1 MGVDGM
7 LNGLTL
13 GVLGFFGFF
22 QQGEGT
28 DLAIAPYASLQWQE
42 AGLFEIRYQRD
53 TNTQTIVDRYLAQL
67 ESGGKDPALQGIW
80 LESAWSTLGSHQGNQ
95 PLSAASLTKIATTLA
110 ALEQWPL
117 THRFTTRVYTTGTV
131 VNGLVQGDLVIE
143 AGGDPLFVWEEAIAL
158 GNALNQAGIR
168 QIEGDLVI
176 VGDFMMNYVAEPAAS
191 GDSLRLAL
199 DQRAWNDTI
208 ETQYQQISPLPAR
221 PQVAIAGKTTTR
233 QALPDGATLVLSH
246 QSLTLADILKQMN
259 LYSNNA
265 VAEAIAQNLNGGP
278 AMGTRIAQSLN
289 IPTSEIQLING
300 SGLGV
305 ENKIS
310 PRATVAM
317 LQAIDSKLQGQP
329 FTVFDLLPIAGQDRG
344 GTVNNRTIPPGV
356 AFKTGTLNQVS
367 ALAGVMPTQTQ
378 GDIWFA
384 IINNGTWDV
393 SGYRQQQ
400 DQLLQTLSDQW
411 PVIPPT
417 DSTQKSLPDYFGN
430 PERIKAN

>member
-1 MGVDGM
+1 M

-13 GVLGFFGFF
+13 GILGFLGFF
-22 QQGEGT
+22 QQGDGT
-28 DLAIAPYASLQWQE
+28 DLAIASYASLQWQE
-42 AGLFEIRYQRD
+42 AGLFEIRYQQD

-67 ESGGKDPALQGIW
+67 DSGGKDPALQGIW
-80 LESAWSTLGSHQGNQ
+80 LESAWSTLGNHQGNQ

-131 VNGLVQGDLVIE
+131 ANGLVQGDLIIE
-143 AGGDPLFVWEEAIAL
+143 AGGDPLLVWEEAIAL

-168 QIEGDLVI
+168 QIEGDLII
-176 VGDFMMNYVAEPAAS
+176 VGDFMMNYVAEPATS
-191 GDSLRLAL
+191 GDSFRLAL
-199 DQRAWNDTI
+199 DQRAWNDAI
-208 ETQYQQISPLPAR
+208 ETQYQQMSPRPSR
-221 PQVAIAGKTTTR
+221 PQVAIAGKILTR

-265 VAEAIAQNLNGGP
+265 VAEAIAQNLGGGP
-278 AMGTRIAQSLN
+278 AMGTDIAQSLN
-289 IPTSEIQLING
+289 IPSSEIQLING

-305 ENKIS
+305 DNKIS
-310 PRATVAM
+310 PRAAVAM

-329 FTVFDLLPIAGQDRG
+329 FTVFDLLPIAGQDHG
-344 GTVNNRTIPPGV
+344 GTVNNRTIPPGI

-367 ALAGVMPTQTQ
+367 ALAGIMPTQTQ
-378 GDIWFA
+378 GNVWFA

-400 DQLLQTLSDQW
+400 DQFLQTLSEQW
-411 PVIPPT
+411 PVIPPI
-417 DSTQKSLPDYFGN
+417 DSTQKSPPDYFGN
-430 PERIKAN
+430 PERIQAN